1 MLRVEQYTIVIFES
15 DESGCSAYVPDLP
28 GCISA
33 GDTIE
38 AVRELIAEAMGFH
51 IEGLRA
57 SGEVVPRLS
66 LIFPPVESDSE
77 ISYELIA
84 ARF

>member
-1 MLRVEQYTIVIFES
+1 MKYVVVFES

-28 GCISA
+28 GCITA

-38 AVRELIAEAMGFH
+38 EVRALIAEAIGFH
-51 IEGLRA
+51 IEGVRA
-57 SGEVVPRLS
+57 SGEVVPRPS

-77 ISYELIA
+77 ISYEFIA